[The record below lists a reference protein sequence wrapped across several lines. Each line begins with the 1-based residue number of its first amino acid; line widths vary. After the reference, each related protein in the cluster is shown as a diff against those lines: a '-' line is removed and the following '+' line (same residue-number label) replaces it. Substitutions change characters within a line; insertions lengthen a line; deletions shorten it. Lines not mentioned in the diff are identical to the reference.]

1 MKNVLFGMMLFIGLS
16 SFSQVKPPIK
26 VVMFWETNSDFEK
39 FRNLAESLDPSRYIV
54 EISPAQLYRDTAFEY
69 NLPLQSSRKL
79 ARVSPYESP
88 VVETSFIKF
97 YCSESGMPLGT
108 LWCSGCYHQSLD
120 EWYGTCLNLR
130 NEIFKIK
137 NEKEKTRKF

>member
-1 MKNVLFGMMLFIGLS
+1 MKNILFGMMLFIGLS
-16 SFSQVKPPIK
+16 SFQCAKPPIK

-79 ARVSPYESP
+79 ARVSPYYESSRD
-88 VVETSFIKF
+88 ETSFIKF
-97 YCSESGMPLGT
+97 Y
-108 LWCSGCYHQSLD
+108 
-120 EWYGTCLNLR
+120 
-130 NEIFKIK
+130 
-137 NEKEKTRKF
+137 